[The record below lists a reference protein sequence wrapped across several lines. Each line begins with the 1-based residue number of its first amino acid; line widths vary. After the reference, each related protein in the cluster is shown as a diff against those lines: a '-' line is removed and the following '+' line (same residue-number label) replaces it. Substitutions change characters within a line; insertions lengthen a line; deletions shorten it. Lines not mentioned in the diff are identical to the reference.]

1 MTLPPPSSLYPTLF
15 AATLVLVVG
24 LGWASARDPESF
36 WAPGDLSIHHAGRMA
51 CTQCHEPFRGA
62 TTANCL
68 ACHAE
73 ATFASQPD
81 KPPQAFHR
89 QAAHDRT
96 RCLTCHTEH
105 RGATAKITTEP
116 LNPHGEFIF
125 RVTGT
130 QSCQDCHASD
140 KRQGPKYGLLDNDA
154 VRGLVA
160 KGKGAHGPG
169 RFADCFRCHAG
180 GRVGSERS
188 S

>member
-1 MTLPPPSSLYPTLF
+1 MALPPPSSLYPTLF

-89 QAAHDRT
+89 QAARDRT

-130 QSCQDCHASD
+130 QSCQDCHVGG
-140 KRQGPKYGLLDNDA
+140 KRQGPKYGLLDND
-154 VRGLVA
+154 
-160 KGKGAHGPG
+160 
-169 RFADCFRCHAG
+169 
-180 GRVGSERS
+180 
-188 S
+188 